1 MEHRKHVSDGS
12 TASYYAI
19 PPGAKELSDCIEYKN
34 MNFQVGN
41 IFKACYRLGE
51 KEGTDLEYDIRKMG
65 FFWIR
70 EMFRLGIDPRAQL
83 RMMLGWSDDKFD
95 GALNNVDLDQ
105 LLAEGTFE
113 PTPDLNTLFDQH
125 GDGWV
130 ATETRNE
137 FIPAPR
143 YANKAEITDLLKPD
157 AAGWYNST
165 TLRPLHDAMIDVFTG
180 GVEGNVVTDRCDKV
194 NWDTVLLWRYTDLDE
209 LI

>member
-70 EMFRLGIDPRAQL
+70 EMFRLGIDPRQQL
-83 RMMLGWSDDKFD
+83 RMMLDWSDEKFD
-95 GALNNVDLDQ
+95 GALNNVDLDD
-105 LLAEGTFE
+105 LLKEGTYVDTPATNRAFE
-113 PTPDLNTLFDQH
+113 APEGVMLFK
-125 GDGWV
+125 
-130 ATETRNE
+130 A
-137 FIPAPR
+137 APR
-143 YANKAEITDLLKPD
+143 YANKAEITDLLKPGVD
-157 AAGWYNST
+157 GWFTST
-165 TLRPLHDAMIDVFTG
+165 TLRPLHDAMIDAYAG
-180 GVEGNVVTDRCDKV
+180 GVITTARCDQLEWGIIDK
-194 NWDTVLLWRYTDLDE
+194 WRYAEE
-209 LI
+209 LRP